1 LFLAAWYFRRQVEIM
16 LSFSSRSSFSLALS
30 LVAVIIIGLAP
41 YKGSARSSASSS
53 SPAGQDLLTAQPAI
67 HAIDSPRAFVLEE
80 IGGAASC
87 RDASPEEALTV
98 SHRDYN
104 ETLHVITPAR
114 GLRTQATGLQITLR
128 ATQQLEGF
136 PDAKAAYLRAAATWE
151 AIIQTPVSIVIDV
164 DFGPTRFGTPFP
176 PNVLGSTDP
185 QIVSGSTVYPS
196 LRSALINSAV
206 NAQETSLYGSL
217 PATTVPTDLG
227 STSEIH
233 CPTAT
238 FRVLGLLNAVADPTG
253 EQSQLGNPPSTGFN
267 SAFQFDFSPSSNP
280 IDPNKFD
287 FNVVATHEIGHAL
300 GFTSEIGVEELR
312 PSSPLAVSVWDLYRF
327 RPGVGPSAF
336 TTGQRIE
343 SSGGTQVYYAG
354 GPELGLAT
362 GRIDG
367 SGGDGRQG
375 SHWKSVAQT
384 GTLVGIMDPAVPPGV
399 RRSLSNNDLAA
410 IHSFGYSVT
419 AGGSGGPPGPTGGT
433 TALTSGVGTGGSVP
447 AGSPPSC
454 FVGSTQYT
462 IQVPS
467 GTTQL
472 TVSLAG
478 NQSDALLMR
487 FGQAVVVSGGQAT
500 ADFLAEASGTN
511 QSISVN
517 GASSPALQAG
527 TYFIAVANCS
537 TSAMNFTITATTGA
551 SSGGGTPPALAGLKA
566 DLIGNTL
573 TLTGTATDTQNA
585 LTQAD
590 VAIMDSTGK
599 IVGDTSPFVFAFG
612 ASPSSFAISLT
623 HMENYPSGVTA
634 SLIVIDSGGAHSSA
648 VTAGFGNADPGGP
661 DINSISFDDVGGL
674 MLIKG
679 GGFTGQLQLEIN
691 GVIVAPPAKI
701 KMKGGG
707 SKLKI
712 PASGATLN
720 LHNGMNRVRM
730 MNNGERSGIVVLT
743 L

>member
-1 LFLAAWYFRRQVEIM
+1 M
-16 LSFSSRSSFSLALS
+16 SSSSSRSRFSLALA
-30 LVAVIIIGLAP
+30 LVAVIVIGLAP
-41 YKGSARSSASSS
+41 YKGSAGSSVRSSAA
-53 SPAGQDLLTAQPAI
+53 AGQDLLSAQPAI

-87 RDASPEEALTV
+87 REATPDEALMV
-98 SHRDYN
+98 NQRSGR
-104 ETLHVITPAR
+104 EPLHVITTRRVDP
-114 GLRTQATGLQITLR
+114 QATGLQVTLR

-151 AIIQTPVSIVIDV
+151 GIIQTPISIVIDV

-217 PATTVPTDLG
+217 PAATVPTDLG
-227 STSEIH
+227 STAEIH

-238 FRVLGLLNAVADPTG
+238 FRALGLLNAVADPTG

-419 AGGSGGPPGPTGGT
+419 AGGAPPGPTGGT
-433 TALTSGVGTGGSVP
+433 TALTSGVGTGGSLA

-454 FVGSTQYT
+454 LVGSTQFT

-478 NQSDALLMR
+478 NQRDALLMR
-487 FGQAVVVSGGQAT
+487 FGQAVVISGGQAT
-500 ADFLAEASGTN
+500 ADFLANASGTN
-511 QSISVN
+511 QSITVN

-537 TSAMNFTITATTGA
+537 TSAMTFTITATAGT
-551 SSGGGTPPALAGLKA
+551 SSGGGTPPAVAGLKA

-573 TLTGTATDTQNA
+573 TLTGTGTDTQNA

-599 IVGDTSPFVFAFG
+599 VVGDTSPFVFAFG

-634 SLIVIDSGGAHSSA
+634 SLILIDSGGAHSSA
-648 VTAGFGNADPGGP
+648 VTAAFGNADPGGP
-661 DINSISFDDVGGL
+661 DMSSVSFDDVGEL

-691 GVIVAPPAKI
+691 GVMVAPPPKI
-701 KMKGGG
+701 KIKGGG

-712 PASGATLN
+712 VASGATLN

-730 MNNGERSGIVVLT
+730 MNNGERSAIVVLT

>member
-1 LFLAAWYFRRQVEIM
+1 M

-67 HAIDSPRAFVLEE
+67 HAIGSSRGFVLEDVD
-80 IGGAASC
+80 GSAAC
-87 RDASPEEALTV
+87 RDATPEEAVMLNQ
-98 SHRDYN
+98 RDPG

-114 GLRTQATGLQITLR
+114 GVQTQATGLQITLR
-128 ATQQLEGF
+128 ATLQLESF
-136 PDAKAAYLRAAATWE
+136 PNAKAAFLKAAATWQG
-151 AIIQTPVSIVIDV
+151 IIQTNISIVIDV
-164 DFGPTRFGTPFP
+164 DFGPNRFGSGAYP

-185 QIVSGSTVYPS
+185 QLAAGSIAYPGVRAA
-196 LRSALINSAV
+196 LLTSAA
-206 NAQETSLYGSL
+206 NAQETSLYNSL
-217 PATTVPTDLG
+217 PAAAVPTDIG
-227 STSEIH
+227 STPEIH
-233 CPTAT
+233 TPVAT
-238 FRVLGLLNAVADPTG
+238 FRALGLLNAVANPTG
-253 EQSQLGNPPSTGFN
+253 EQSQLGNPPSIGFN
-267 SAFQFDFSPSSNP
+267 SAFSFDFDPSDG
-280 IDPNKFD
+280 IDSDKFD
-287 FNVVATHEIGHAL
+287 FDAVATHEIGHAL
-300 GFTSEIGVEELR
+300 GFTSETGNTELT
-312 PSSPLAVSVWDLYRF
+312 PTDPLGVSVWDLYRF
-327 RPGVGPSAF
+327 RPGVGSSAF

-343 SSGGTQVYYAG
+343 SSGGSQVYYAG
-354 GPELGLAT
+354 AGELGLST
-362 GRIDG
+362 GRPNG
-367 SGGDGRQG
+367 SGGDGNQA
-375 SHWKSVAQT
+375 SHWKSVVLT
-384 GTLVGIMDPAVPPGV
+384 GTLVGIMDPSVPKGV
-399 RRSLSNNDLAA
+399 RRTLSNNDLAA

-419 AGGSGGPPGPTGGT
+419 AGSSGGPTGPPGGT
-433 TALTSGVGTGGSVP
+433 SPLTSGVGTGGSLA

-454 FVGSTQYT
+454 LVGSTQYT

-472 TVSLAG
+472 AVSLAG

-585 LTQAD
+585 LMQAD

-691 GVIVAPPAKI
+691 GVIVAPPVKI
-701 KMKGGG
+701 KIKGGG

-712 PASGATLN
+712 SASGATLN